1 MKSSDLKVCLFPME
15 IKWDDKE
22 ANLNTL
28 RETMERIHPETDL
41 LILPETFSTVFGRQV

>member
-22 ANLNTL
+22 ANLSLL
-28 RETMERIHPETDL
+28 RPARDFLHRVSRRERQGG
-41 LILPETFSTVFGRQV
+41 SACVS